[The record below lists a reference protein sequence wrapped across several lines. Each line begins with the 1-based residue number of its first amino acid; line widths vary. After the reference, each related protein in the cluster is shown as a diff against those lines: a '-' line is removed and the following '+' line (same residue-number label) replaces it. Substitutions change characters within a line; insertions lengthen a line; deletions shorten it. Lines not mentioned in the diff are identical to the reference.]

1 MPRFMFIANY
11 SAEAA
16 KGLMS
21 AGGTARR
28 TAVEK
33 MVTGLGGRMESFD
46 FAFGNDDLYIL
57 AELPD
62 NTAATAVALTVNSTG
77 MVSVRTVVLVTPAE
91 VDAAGQIHPDYQ
103 PPATS

>member
-11 SAEAA
+11 SPEGA

-28 TAVEK
+28 SAVEK
-33 MVTGLGGRMESFD
+33 MVTGLGGRIESFD

-62 NTAATAVALTVNSTG
+62 NKAATAVALTVNSTG
-77 MVSVRTVVLVTPAE
+77 MVRVRTVVLVTPGE
-91 VDAAGQIHPDYQ
+91 VDAARQIHPDYQ
-103 PPATS
+103 PPATG